1 MIENAI
7 YALANVRIK
16 NILTG
21 TILGSC
27 IVAAVC
33 IAGGLM

>member
-1 MIENAI
+1 MIENTI

-16 NILTG
+16 NILSG
-21 TILGSC
+21 SILGSC

-33 IAGGLM
+33 IAGGLI